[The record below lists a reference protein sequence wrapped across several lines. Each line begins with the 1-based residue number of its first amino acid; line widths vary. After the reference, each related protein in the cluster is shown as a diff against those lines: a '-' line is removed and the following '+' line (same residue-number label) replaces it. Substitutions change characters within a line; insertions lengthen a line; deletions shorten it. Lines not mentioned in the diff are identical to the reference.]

1 MSSKRIVST
10 TGGNAIAK
18 NIYANAGISWRTI

>member
-1 MSSKRIVST
+1 MSSKRIEST

-18 NIYANAGISWRTI
+18 NIYTNPGIS